1 MKVFGWLLGT
11 SFVFLNGYG
20 ISYVPGTE
28 DIPLME
34 GASLVEEKPSIFD
47 VSQGR
52 VSVSRIVCSWKG
64 SEVENFYRQTLPN
77 LGWIRLSKNKYQREE
92 QFLDIK
98 TDLLKEKTLIIFE
111 LKESH

>member
-1 MKVFGWLLGT
+1 MKVFSWLLGA
-11 SFVFLNGYG
+11 SFVFLKGYG
-20 ISYVPGTE
+20 VSYVPGTE

-34 GASLVEEKPSIFD
+34 GASLVEERPSIFD

-52 VSVSRIVCSWKG
+52 VSLSRIACSWKG
-64 SEVENFYRQTLPN
+64 SEVENFYKKILPN
-77 LGWIRLSKNKYQREE
+77 LGWVRLSKNKYQREE

-98 TDLLKEKTLIIFE
+98 TEPVQEKTLIIFE